1 MALFEIGKDRI
12 NPLTPTAFAAAG
24 LRERSDLQ
32 RLLRA
37 QIGVIDKDVL
47 VIAEEFGDWEDSR
60 RRIDKGGGLVVIELK
75 RTEDGGHMEL
85 QAVRYAAMVSRMTL
99 DRAVDVYARYLR
111 SQDDSADARER
122 LLTFLNWDSPNEEL
136 FAQNVRIVL
145 ASAEFSRELT
155 STVLWLN
162 EQGLDIRCVR
172 MSPYSDG
179 VRTFVDVQQV
189 LPLPEAADYFV
200 SLREKKEEERQARRR
215 EVAWSGLWFV
225 NVGMDRN
232 EIEAANKEGKRYHR
246 QWDFCREYGYLSAG
260 GGIQYS
266 DPLKKLDV
274 GAQVVAY
281 QKGRGYVGYGIVSQE
296 ATPIDALL
304 LSNGRTLE
312 QTLDIVG
319 KNASLPED
327 KREYAVGIEWRKTM
341 PLDDGLK
348 FSGIFANQNVV
359 CRLRDEATTSFL
371 RERFGIPA
379 SEGAAVG

>member
-12 NPLTPTAFAAAG
+12 HPLTPTAFAAAG

-37 QIGVIDKDVL
+37 QISVIDKDVL
-47 VIAEEFGDWEDSR
+47 VIAEEFADWEDSR
-60 RRIDKGGGLVVIELK
+60 RRIDLLGVDKGGALVVIELK

-85 QAVRYAAMVSRMTL
+85 QAIRYAAMVSRMTF
-99 DRAVDVYARYLR
+99 DRAVDVYERYLR
-111 SQDDSADARER
+111 SQDDSVDARER

-136 FAQNVRIVL
+136 FAQDVRIVL

-155 STVLWLN
+155 SSVLWLN
-162 EQGLDIRCVR
+162 ERGRDIRCVR
-172 MSPYSDG
+172 LSPYSDG

-200 SLREKKEEERQARRR
+200 SLREKKEEERHSRRR
-215 EVAWSGLWFV
+215 EVVWSGLWFV
-225 NVGMDRN
+225 NVGMDRS
-232 EIEAANKEGKRYHR
+232 EIDAAKKEGKRYHR

-260 GGIQYS
+260 GGLQYS
-266 DPLKKLDV
+266 DPLKKLEV

-281 QKGRGYVGYGIVSQE
+281 QKGRGYVGYGVVRQV
-296 ATPIDALL
+296 AAPIDAMVMPD
-304 LSNGRTLE
+304 GRTLE

-319 KNASLPED
+319 KNALLPEE
-327 KREYAVGIEWRKTM
+327 KREFAVGIDWRKAVA
-341 PLDDGLK
+341 LESGVK
-348 FSGIFANQNVV
+348 FPGIFANQNVV

-371 RERFGIPA
+371 RKEFGIPSA
-379 SEGAAVG
+379 S